1 MNQLVFATAN
11 ENKVREIR
19 QIMGSQYD
27 FLSLKDIGC
36 FEDIPETQPTIEG
49 NALQKARYVYEN
61 YGKNCF
67 SEDTGLLID
76 ALDGAP
82 GVYSARYGGP
92 DKDANANIDRVLRE
106 LDTTENRNA
115 HFKTIIALILDGKE
129 YTFEGVANGTI
140 LYNRRGTSGFG
151 YDPVF
156 LPLGKIKTF
165 AEMTA
170 EEKDIISHRGKATI
184 KLKDFLLNFSTH

>member
-11 ENKVREIR
+11 ENKVREIQ
-19 QIMGSQYD
+19 QIMGSQYR
-27 FLSLKDIGC
+27 FLSLKNIGC

-76 ALDGAP
+76 DLDGAP

-92 DKDANANIDRVLRE
+92 NKDANANIDRVLRE
-106 LDTTENRNA
+106 LGTTENRNA

-129 YTFEGVANGTI
+129 YTFEGIVNGTI
-140 LYNRRGTSGFG
+140 LKNRQGSFGFG

-170 EEKDIISHRGKATI
+170 EEKDEISHRGKATI
-184 KLKDFLLNFSTH
+184 KLKDFLVNL